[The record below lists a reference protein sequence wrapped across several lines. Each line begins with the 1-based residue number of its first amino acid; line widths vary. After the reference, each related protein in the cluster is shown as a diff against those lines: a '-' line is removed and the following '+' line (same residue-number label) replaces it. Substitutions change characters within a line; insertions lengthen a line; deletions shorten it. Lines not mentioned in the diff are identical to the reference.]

1 MKRLTLP
8 LIAVAG
14 LGLAACASLAPYGAQ
29 TSPGGQGYAEQR
41 IESNRYRVTYNGVG
55 APGPV
60 ADYALLRAAQLT
72 TSQGYDWFE
81 VTQRWT
87 DGRPDSAGGV
97 RPSVGVGYGSSRGS
111 GRYGSYSGSGVGVGV
126 GLNFSGPSATSTTL
140 EVVMGNGRRPDRPD
154 AYDARSVES
163 NLGSR
168 F

>member
-29 TSPGGQGYAEQR
+29 SSPGGQGYAEQR

-72 TSQGYDWFE
+72 TAQGYDWFE

-97 RPSVGVGYGSSRGS
+97 RPSIGVGYGSSRGS
-111 GRYGSYSGSGVGVGV
+111 SRYGSYSGSGVGVGV

-140 EVVMGNGRRPDRPD
+140 EVVMGNGRLPDRPD
-154 AYDARSVES
+154 AYDARSVQD
-163 NLGSR
+163 NLR
-168 F
+168 RD